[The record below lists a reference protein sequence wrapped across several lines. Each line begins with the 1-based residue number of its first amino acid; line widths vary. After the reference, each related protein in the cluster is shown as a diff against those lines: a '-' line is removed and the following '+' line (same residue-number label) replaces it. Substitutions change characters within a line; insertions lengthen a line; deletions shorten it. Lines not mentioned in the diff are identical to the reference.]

1 MVKSEYF
8 DIYDRQRN
16 WVGTAERSE
25 VHAKGWWHQ
34 TFHCWIFKKEQDVTY
49 LLFQR
54 RHPDK
59 DTFPNLLDISCAGH
73 LEAGETVADGVREL
87 AEELGLQVTLNELTA
102 CGVYAEEDK
111 LPGGGM
117 DREYCHIFIYP
128 CDRELKDYQVQL
140 EEVSGLY
147 WVALADV
154 IAMVEGRIEQIPACG
169 MDISEQG
176 IRSELASYSFSVH
189 EFVPHDREYYQF
201 VFAQLQE
208 K

>member
-1 MVKSEYF
+1 MAKSERF
-8 DIYDRQRN
+8 DIYDQQKN
-16 WVGTAERSE
+16 WLGTAERSE

-59 DTFPNLLDISCAGH
+59 DTFPNQLDISCAGH
-73 LEAGETVADGVREL
+73 LEAGESVADGVREL
-87 AEELGLQVTLNELTA
+87 AEELGLQVTMEELTA
-102 CGVYAEEDK
+102 CGVYAEEGK

-117 DREYCHIFIYP
+117 DREFSHVFLYA
-128 CDRELKDYQVQL
+128 CDRELSEYQVQL

-147 WVALADV
+147 WIACPDV
-154 IAMVEGRIEQIPACG
+154 IAMAEGRIEQIPAYG
-169 MDISEQG
+169 IDISEQG
-176 IRSELASYSFSVH
+176 LRSELASYMFTIH
-189 EFVPHDREYYQF
+189 DFVPHEWGYYQL
-201 VFAQLQE
+201 VFAQLQD